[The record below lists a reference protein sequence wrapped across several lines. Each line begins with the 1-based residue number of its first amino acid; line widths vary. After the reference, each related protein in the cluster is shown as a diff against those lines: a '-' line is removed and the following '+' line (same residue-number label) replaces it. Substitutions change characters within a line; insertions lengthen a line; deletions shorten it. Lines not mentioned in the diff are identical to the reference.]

1 MAKRTVKAIY
11 GTVEAEDGHG
21 IRITIDDD
29 ERKVSIPLTPAA
41 ARELGEILQAF
52 AVVNRVE

>member
-11 GTVEAEDGHG
+11 GTVEVEDNHG
-21 IRITIDDD
+21 IRLTIDD
-29 ERKVSIPLTPAA
+29 EKRASVPLTPAA

-52 AVVNRVE
+52 AIVNRME